1 MLEII
6 IYPNPILTQKCN
18 PVSNPTGLETKQLI
32 ADMTKTIRSDGNALA
47 LAAPQVG
54 KNLNLFVI
62 EIDDNLR
69 VFINPEIQ
77 KLSGKEVRA
86 EEGCLS
92 FPGKYLPITR
102 PNKVKVKFTDTC
114 GKKQIL
120 KTSGLLARAIQ
131 HENDHLNGILFINR
145 TEKKLPQHHTNLSK

>member
-6 IYPNPILTQKCN
+6 TFPNPILKQKCQPLN
-18 PVSNPTGLETKQLI
+18 NPTDLEIKQLI
-32 ADMTKTIRSDGNALA
+32 TEMTKTMRAHDGLG

-54 KNLNLFVI
+54 QNIQLFLT
-62 EIDDNLR
+62 EIDDKLI

-92 FPGKYLPITR
+92 FPGKYLPVVR
-102 PNKVKVKFTDTC
+102 PNKVKIKFTNAE
-114 GKKQIL
+114 GRRQVL
-120 KTSGLLARAIQ
+120 KTEGLLARAIQ
-131 HENDHLNGILFINR
+131 HEFDHLNGILF
-145 TEKKLPQHHTNLSK
+145 TEKAEELVAVN